1 MAHRQMSDVALQKQ
15 ELIEWGVAS
24 RPLGDAAVSGD
35 LHLVN
40 PFDGGV
46 LLAVIDGLGHGA
58 QAAEAAKTAAGILE
72 RYAGEPVVTLVE
84 RCHRALV
91 QTRGAV
97 MTLASVCPLEGIITW
112 IGVGNVE
119 GRLVHAG
126 TNLPVSQETVLL
138 RSGLVGDQLPELQ
151 SSEVAV
157 SRGDLLVLA
166 TDGIRAGFEPPI
178 LLRETP
184 GQIAERILNQH
195 FKGTDDA
202 LVLVARYLGRSH
214 E

>member
-1 MAHRQMSDVALQKQ
+1 VALQKQ

-24 RPLGDAAVSGD
+24 RPIADAAVSGD

-58 QAAEAAKTAAGILE
+58 EAAEAARTAAEILE
-72 RYAGEPVVTLVE
+72 RHARDPVVTLIE
-84 RCHRALV
+84 RCHQALV

-97 MTLASVCPLEGIITW
+97 MTLVSVCAVEGTITW

-126 TNLPVSQETVLL
+126 ADLPVSHENVLL

-157 SRGDLLVLA
+157 SRSDLLVLA
-166 TDGIRAGFEPPI
+166 TDGIRAGFESQI
-178 LLRETP
+178 QFQETP

-202 LVLVARYLGRSH
+202 LVLVARYLGTSH